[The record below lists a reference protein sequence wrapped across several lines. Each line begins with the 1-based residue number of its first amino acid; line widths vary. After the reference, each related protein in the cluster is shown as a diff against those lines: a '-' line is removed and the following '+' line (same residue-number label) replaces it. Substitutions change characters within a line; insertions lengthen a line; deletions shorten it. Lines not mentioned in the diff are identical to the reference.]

1 MPVPLAPYP
10 APPAPYT
17 PPAAANGISH
27 NLNLSVLIWLQNK
40 INFLLN
46 LIVRVLGK

>member
-27 NLNLSVLIWLQNK
+27 NLNVSVPYLATKQYQ
-40 INFLLN
+40 FSS
-46 LIVRVLGK
+46 